1 MCCFFLKKKNQQKH
15 TPPSHPDVQN
25 IREALEQLERVT
37 TWINEVKNWIS
48 FERTFFKSLSLQ
60 EKRREFNIQ
69 QKRELEAQVEN
80 PEFDFSVPGR
90 FIVHDGV

>member
-1 MCCFFLKKKNQQKH
+1 M
-15 TPPSHPDVQN
+15 
-25 IREALEQLERVT
+25 
-37 TWINEVKNWIS
+37 KNWIS